1 MFHLGGMYM
10 RLRNVKDAKKIVS
23 ESNYVIND
31 PESIKGHFSELFGN
45 DNEIHLE
52 IGMGK
57 GVLNGSKAI
66 HLLKNKRGSC

>member
-1 MFHLGGMYM
+1 M

-57 GVLNGSKAI
+57 GDFIISKY
-66 HLLKNKRGSC
+66 